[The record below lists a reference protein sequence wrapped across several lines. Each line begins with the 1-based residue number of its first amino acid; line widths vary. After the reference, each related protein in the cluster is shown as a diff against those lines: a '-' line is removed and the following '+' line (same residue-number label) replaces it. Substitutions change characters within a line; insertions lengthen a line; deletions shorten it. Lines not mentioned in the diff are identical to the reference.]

1 MAESREEPKV
11 EEPKVVDKD
20 SLIAQLEMI
29 SKQRDHALEEFV
41 DAHTKYNSHKQKM
54 IRTGDQSDKS
64 RAKRMELKKKM
75 QRLDHIFKAFDSE
88 YQEMLKRHVD
98 A

>member
-11 EEPKVVDKD
+11 VDKD
-20 SLIAQLEMI
+20 SPVAQLEMK

-41 DAHTKYNSHKQKM
+41 DAHTKYNIHKQKM
-54 IRTGDQSDKS
+54 IWMGDQSDKS